1 MKSEERAMRVFKVL
15 GTLRDELYYYIVTKD
30 ANVIL
35 KIVELTKMLDSE
47 VEKLRLEVND
57 ELEEGLVYGTTNS
70 E

>member
-1 MKSEERAMRVFKVL
+1 MRVFKVL